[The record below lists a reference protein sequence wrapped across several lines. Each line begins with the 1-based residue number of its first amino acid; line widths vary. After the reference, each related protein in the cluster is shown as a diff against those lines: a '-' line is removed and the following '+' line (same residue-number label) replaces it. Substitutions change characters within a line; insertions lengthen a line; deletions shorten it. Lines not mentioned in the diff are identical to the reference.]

1 MAQSGTTSLHLA
13 CYAGH
18 RGAAEWLASHAEFAE
33 CDAHG
38 WTFAHAA
45 CTGGHPQV
53 LEFLDSQGHAEF
65 EAAEKVNKL
74 VLICPSGLHGEE
86 HLATTDRGIVMLRR
100 LLARQIEAVERGE
113 DPVGVHFDEA
123 SAYVRL
129 EAGQYVEPAEP
140 AKN

>member
-1 MAQSGTTSLHLA
+1 MWEEWALRVFACVLWFDLICVPASCVVRMQTGATSLHLA

-53 LEFLDSQGHAEF
+53 LEFLDSQAHAEF
-65 EAAEKVNKL
+65 EAVDNGK
-74 VLICPSGLHGEE
+74 
-86 HLATTDRGIVMLRR
+86 
-100 LLARQIEAVERGE
+100 
-113 DPVGVHFDEA
+113 
-123 SAYVRL
+123 
-129 EAGQYVEPAEP
+129 
-140 AKN
+140 